1 MNEYKSERNNNLGFI
16 AQLTAVEAVVFTHVY
31 SFISLCLSCLRSEV
45 PVSQN
50 SVADRDEEK
59 TPSKHNNQEMLP
71 EHQTPP
77 EQALKENEGYHT
89 PTNPSPERRSCRTS
103 TTDSTPEKKSTDND
117 SPTRVLRPRSSKV
130 SCEVE
135 VVESGE
141 LRSSPRLSESKNSSP
156 SCKVVDKHKGGKV
169 RERRLNSE
177 QTREKAS
184 AEQVPNAR
192 TRSTSFSHV
201 ATCSKR
207 GKSAPSPSQEVMNRQ
222 SPEHKS
228 TGGKRPSPVQHA
240 EKKRADVRTRTPQQ
254 ESSGESS
261 SKENQEPASNVFHP
275 ETVDEENVTRSR
287 LRSSRQ
293 HSDENGVENKNQ
305 VKSKADSQDE
315 SRREVQV
322 GSSKRTRLRPAIR
335 ENLGESCIIEK
346 DCGESREAIVK
357 EQSEHDIQMESPK
370 RTWFRS
376 STNTNLPG
384 SCCENKNRVESLGAN
399 VQEMSK
405 QNNAIESAKTK
416 GFRSTRKDVSKRCG
430 RNEHLVESREAI
442 IQEVQMESSKET
454 CDTSVIELNHFE
466 RHSVNEDP
474 VKTREASAQ
483 ENSVQDIQQES
494 PKRLRLFRSA
504 TKENHAEH
512 CNEKEDVEARE
523 TDVREESQHDIR
535 MEIPKR
541 LSLRFS
547 TKEDHA
553 ELCNEKEGVNAR
565 ETNLQGESQHEIRM
579 EIPKRLSLR
588 FATKEDHAE
597 LCNEKEGVKARE
609 TNLQGESQHE
619 IRMEIPKR
627 LSLRFATKEDHAEL
641 CNEKEDVKE
650 GETNL
655 QGESQHEIRMESP
668 KRSFLRSAA
677 KENHAE
683 VCDKKDGVKS
693 RKTNVQE
700 ESKCD
705 IEMESPKR
713 SCLRSALKENRAEL
727 CNNKEDGVKSCETNI
742 QEEPVYDIQLGS
754 PKRSYLRSAT
764 RENHVEFSNIKQDD
778 VNSRETNVHEDTHME
793 SPKRSCLR
801 SASIGNISESPP
813 KSRGSPQIKEDK
825 VERRTRTAKQPFD
838 KSGTKKETK
847 ECEKIVGD
855 RQENIETAT
864 NDSAVRL
871 TRSRVQS
878 VPTSTANGLDVNE
891 ETRNASSS
899 DSQEPTVKLKRVD
912 RKAGWCVRPDS
923 SADSEPQRKTVAS
936 KMRTGGIAKLTD
948 ENETSQ
954 SSKSSFRGSEDAPK
968 VDVKLSDCRKLCL
981 NRKRPLLET
990 DSDKSD
996 TESIQLSSGETSS
1009 KGSPAKNTFSEDDEN
1024 DVSSTP
1030 TLEHCPSPASS
1041 EKSGYSNETAT
1052 GGKRYT
1058 LRRHAEHDDFDS
1070 SLGRRTRSKYKIP
1083 DDSRI
1088 GDRRRRKTIS
1098 TAYTSVKSKSGSPK
1112 QRSQS
1117 IQSLQTRTPEKK
1129 VNGKR
1134 GTKSPENTTHHENA
1148 PKLKDPASESDVST
1162 FSGSPRSGPIREDQS
1177 TRKTAVPSAVRNFQ
1191 VGAVDNIEVARDASL
1206 LSDVSVIAVC
1216 GSPARSK
1223 TTTHSL
1229 TGEHSGIKLLEG
1241 SPRIKKYFHS
1251 AAFLAKHREQR
1262 SRVARL
1268 FESDDEEEDF
1278 YGFVVPQFDGSFSSE
1293 GDLSYKINSIVESM
1307 NGDTDQA
1314 TLEDVQENTTIEDVR
1329 TDEEEAEV
1337 EPVIERSETS
1347 RKENGEGDID
1357 KDVEIKQMEAA
1368 RISRKRKSTSA
1379 VEGAANKI
1387 QKRNLRESQREMR
1400 SSAESSVV
1408 DSNNEGD
1415 ADDFDEDDDVFSTVA
1430 DSTDGEDDDVEVASP
1445 FSITSWT
1452 RKRNSK
1458 ESKAEV
1464 SEEEEE
1470 IASSFTTMNC
1480 RRKRKSEDLQ
1490 PEVERPTK
1498 RQKSNEG
1505 TEVDSSSQSSRSDTP
1520 VKSGAQQGLRLVREN
1535 NNEKG
1540 ISFMSK
1546 LDELVHSKKED
1557 PSFTPEP
1564 AHDGLWDEPVY
1575 DTLEE
1580 RVKLRRIMNIS
1591 RKEYEN
1597 SQTERQQKV
1606 SKTESSGKEK
1616 GKVKFPPLK
1625 PLRKHVE
1632 PLKPLKPLRHVSSTG
1647 TSLRLRRINS
1657 SPSPIPSPLAGPRK
1671 SRKATWIVASPPP
1684 AVSSFS
1690 GRQVTCSTPV
1700 SASASS
1706 RHTLRLRR
1714 VQKH

>member
-1 MNEYKSERNNNLGFI
+1 MPG
-16 AQLTAVEAVVFTHVY
+16 
-31 SFISLCLSCLRSEV
+31 
-45 PVSQN
+45 SQN
-50 SVADRDEEK
+50 SVANRDEEK

-71 EHQTPP
+71 EHQTSP

-184 AEQVPNAR
+184 AEQVPNAP
-192 TRSTSFSHV
+192 TRSSSFSHV
-201 ATCSKR
+201 TTCSKR
-207 GKSAPSPSQEVMNRQ
+207 GKSASSPSQEVMNRQ

-228 TGGKRPSPVQHA
+228 TGGKRRSPVQHA

-399 VQEMSK
+399 VQAMSK
-405 QNNAIESAKTK
+405 QNTAIESAKTK
-416 GFRSTRKDVSKRCG
+416 GLRSTRKDVSKRCG
-430 RNEHLVESREAI
+430 RNEHLVESRETI
-442 IQEVQMESSKET
+442 IQEECQQEVQMESSKET
-454 CDTSVIELNHFE
+454 CDTSVVELNHFE
-466 RHSVNEDP
+466 RHSVKEDP

-483 ENSVQDIQQES
+483 ENSVQDIQKES

-512 CNEKEDVEARE
+512 CNEKENVEARE

-541 LSLRFS
+541 LSLRFA
-547 TKEDHA
+547 TKENHA
-553 ELCNEKEGVNAR
+553 ELCNEKEGVKAR
-565 ETNLQGESQHEIRM
+565 ETNLQRESQHEIRM

-597 LCNEKEGVKARE
+597 LCNEKEGVKAR
-609 TNLQGESQHE
+609 
-619 IRMEIPKR
+619 
-627 LSLRFATKEDHAEL
+627 
-641 CNEKEDVKE
+641 
-650 GETNL
+650 ETNL

-705 IEMESPKR
+705 SEMESPKR
-713 SCLRSALKENRAEL
+713 SCLRSAIKENRAEL
-727 CNNKEDGVKSCETNI
+727 CNNKEGDVKSCETNV

-754 PKRSYLRSAT
+754 PKRSCLRSAT

-813 KSRGSPQIKEDK
+813 KSRGLPQTKEDK
-825 VERRTRTAKQPFD
+825 VERKTRTAKQPFD

-878 VPTSTANGLDVNE
+878 VPTSTAKDLDVNE

-923 SADSEPQRKTVAS
+923 SADSEPQRKTLAS
-936 KMRTGGIAKLTD
+936 KMRTGGIAKLMD

-996 TESIQLSSGETSS
+996 TESIQLSSGGTSS

-1052 GGKRYT
+1052 GGKPYP

-1070 SLGRRTRSKYKIP
+1070 GLGRRTRSKYKIP

-1134 GTKSPENTTHHENA
+1134 GTKSPENTTHQENA
-1148 PKLKDPASESDVST
+1148 PKLKDPAFESDVST

-1177 TRKTAVPSAVRNFQ
+1177 TRTTAVTSAVRNFQ
-1191 VGAVDNIEVARDASL
+1191 DGAVDNIEVARDASL

-1223 TTTHSL
+1223 TTTHSQ
-1229 TGEHSGIKLLEG
+1229 EG

-1368 RISRKRKSTSA
+1368 RIPRKRKSTST

-1415 ADDFDEDDDVFSTVA
+1415 TDDFDEDDDVFSTVA

-1452 RKRNSK
+1452 RKQNSK
-1458 ESKAEV
+1458 ERQAEG

-1470 IASSFTTMNC
+1470 VASSFTTMNC
-1480 RRKRKSEDLQ
+1480 RRKRKSEDFQ

-1498 RQKSNEG
+1498 RQKSNGG

-1520 VKSGAQQGLRLVREN
+1520 VKSAAQQGLRPVREN
-1535 NNEKG
+1535 SNEKG
-1540 ISFMSK
+1540 TSFMSK
-1546 LDELVHSKKED
+1546 LDELVHSKQEG

-1564 AHDGLWDEPVY
+1564 APDGLWDEPVY

-1597 SQTERQQKV
+1597 SKNERQQKD
-1606 SKTESSGKEK
+1606 SKTESSGKVK

-1632 PLKPLKPLRHVSSTG
+1632 PLKPLKPLKHVSSTG

-1714 VQKH
+1714 VPKH